1 MKVQL
6 SELKKRIAE
15 AKKQILANM
24 PRIVEEYAHTARVI
38 SERNIIEK
46 GFGEDYSTNEVP
58 AFFFL
63 GKELNATGKSF
74 VKKKIKEKEGLN
86 WSAFKE
92 AQGLPTDHVTLSYTN
107 EMWRGVGVLKVEV
120 KGNTFIAILGHNN
133 KAGKDKMG
141 WNRER
146 YGDFIMKSLSKEDR
160 KFLIELA
167 NDEVMA
173 IIKRIL

>member
-74 VKKKIKEKEGLN
+74 VKKKIKE
-86 WSAFKE
+86 
-92 AQGLPTDHVTLSYTN
+92 
-107 EMWRGVGVLKVEV
+107 
-120 KGNTFIAILGHNN
+120 N
-133 KAGKDKMG
+133 KKNG
-141 WNRER
+141 
-146 YGDFIMKSLSKEDR
+146 I
-160 KFLIELA
+160 
-167 NDEVMA
+167 
-173 IIKRIL
+173 

>member
-1 MKVQL
+1 MKIPL

-15 AKKQILANM
+15 ASKQILSEL

-38 SERNIIEK
+38 SERNIIDK

-63 GKELNATGKSF
+63 GKELNAQGKTF

-107 EMWRGVGVLKVEV
+107 EMWRGIVVLRVNVSGSKFV
-120 KGNTFIAILGHNN
+120 AILGHNN
-133 KAGKDKMG
+133 SAGKEKMG
-141 WNRER
+141 WNNKR

-167 NDEVMA
+167 NDEIMA
-173 IIKRIL
+173 VIKRIL